1 MAGRTGLRW
10 LVRRDPG
17 LVATR
22 KAARVA
28 VVATVAFMLCRYGL
42 GSPTAATYA
51 AFGAIGF
58 GVLSQVV
65 GTPRERTRALVSCFV
80 TGTVLLTIGTLLA
93 GSTGAATAGMLVV
106 GVVVAF
112 LPIGGPRPAGVANG
126 LQLLYILPSFP
137 PFAPDTLPARVLGL
151 AVGMGL
157 LALADRLL
165 WPARPLESYASRAAG
180 AARALADL
188 LDAVTRDGAP
198 DLPARHAAAA
208 HAVGRLKLSA
218 TPWEERPTGPAA
230 GDRALAHLGAALRS
244 VQGRVEAL
252 LSAGEKAGEK
262 AGERATEGAGRG
274 TAESAA
280 RSTPNHTG
288 ERAAGAV
295 PGDAVAALSTTAA
308 SLRRMSAA
316 LRGDGTPPDVS
327 LLDDARAAYTER
339 RLAAIATI
347 HGAESAVDHARSAVA
362 VAQVLAETRIA
373 VASARVVADPRDRT
387 GVPDDLG
394 WWATAPVAVLWRR
407 RIRAHLSPRSVYL
420 QNAVRLGLGLALA
433 RLVAG
438 AFDLS
443 HGLWVLLATLTLM
456 RTSVTST
463 RATLLPAVAG
473 TAAGAVVAAG
483 LLEVVGPDR
492 VVYALLFPVLCV
504 VSVLAGQLVGM
515 VAGQAC
521 FTVLV
526 AVLFAQLAPAAPSLA
541 GVRLLDVAVGAVIG
555 IAVGAAVWPAG
566 GGGEVRRDTAEALDA
581 VAHLLQAT
589 AAWLTGRGT
598 RDDLVERL
606 RVSDHQLLYFEADF
620 LQYRT
625 ERRRRHG
632 EDVDWFTVL
641 GVVHRTMR
649 AIRSALDDTDSP
661 ERAPTAPWPDLLARL
676 DHDARAL
683 ADGYTAVA
691 RALTVHQVPDAVL
704 AIPADFVDRALRAV
718 AGSPDRREHPRD
730 TLRLVDAWGRL
741 GWSADDLSALG
752 VVLAPAAARRRPQP
766 A

>member
-1 MAGRTGLRW
+1 MAGRRGLRW

-28 VVATVAFMLCRYGL
+28 VVATVAFMLCRYGA

-65 GTPRERTRALVSCFV
+65 GTPRERTRTLAGCFV

-93 GSTGAATAGMLVV
+93 GSTWAATAGMLVV

-137 PFAPDTLPARVLGL
+137 PFAPDTLPERVLGL
-151 AVGMGL
+151 ALGMGL

-165 WPARPLESYASRAAG
+165 WPPRPVEPYACRAAG

-188 LDAVTRDGAP
+188 LDAVTRDGAT
-198 DLPARHAAAA
+198 DLPARRAAAA
-208 HAVGRLKLSA
+208 HAVGRLKLQV
-218 TPWEERPTGPAA
+218 TPWEERPTGPGAR
-230 GDRALAHLGAALRS
+230 DRGLAHLGAALRS

-252 LSAGEKAGEK
+252 L
-262 AGERATEGAGRG
+262 
-274 TAESAA
+274 TAE
-280 RSTPNHTG
+280 
-288 ERAAGAV
+288 ERGAGAV

-308 SLRRMSAA
+308 ALRRTSAA
-316 LRGDGTPPDVS
+316 LRGRGTLPDVA
-327 LLDDARAAYTER
+327 LLDDARAAYTQR
-339 RLAAIATI
+339 RITAIATI
-347 HGAESAVDHARSAVA
+347 HGGDAAVEHARSAVA
-362 VAQVLAETRIA
+362 VAQVLAEARIA
-373 VASARVVADPRDRT
+373 VAAARVVADPRGRA
-387 GVPDDLG
+387 GVPADLG
-394 WWATAPVAVLWRR
+394 WWATAPVALLWRR
-407 RIRAHLSPRSVYL
+407 RIRAHLSLRSVYL
-420 QNAVRLGLGLALA
+420 QNAVRLGVGLALA

-463 RATLLPAVAG
+463 RATLLPAIAG
-473 TAAGAVVAAG
+473 TALGAVVAAG
-483 LLEVVGPDR
+483 LLEVVGQDA
-492 VVYALLFPVLCV
+492 VVYAVLFPVLCV
-504 VSVLAGQLVGM
+504 ASVLGGQLVGM
-515 VAGQAC
+515 IAGQAF

-526 AVLFAQLAPAAPSLA
+526 AVLFAQLAPAGPSLA
-541 GVRLLDVAVGAVIG
+541 GVRLLDVAVGAAVG

-566 GGGEVRRDTAEALDA
+566 GHGEVRHDAARALHALAD
-581 VAHLLQAT
+581 LLGAT
-589 AAWLTGRGT
+589 AAWLTGRGSRT
-598 RDDLVERL
+598 DLARRL
-606 RVSDHQLLYFEADF
+606 WVSDHQLIYFEADF
-620 LQYRT
+620 LQYRA
-625 ERRRRHG
+625 ERRRRH
-632 EDVDWFTVL
+632 EDDADWFTVL

-649 AIRSALDDTDSP
+649 AVRSALDDTA
-661 ERAPTAPWPDLLARL
+661 APAQREPAVPWPDLVDRL

-683 ADGYTAVA
+683 ATGYTAVA
-691 RALTVHQVPDAVL
+691 QALTLHRSPDVVLGVPV
-704 AIPADFVDRALRAV
+704 DFVDRALRAV
-718 AGSPDRREHPRD
+718 ADAPERREHPQA

-741 GWSADDLSALG
+741 GWAADDLAALG
-752 VVLAPAAARRRPQP
+752 VVLAPTPARVPRRRRQP